1 MLHSLVFLLSAIVLV
16 IWLVFAWLLSG
27 QILYVLGAL
36 LVASVLVFSLRQ
48 K

>member
-1 MLHSLVFLLSAIVLV
+1 MVHNLFFLLSAILLAT
-16 IWLVFAWLLSG
+16 WLVFAWLLSG

-36 LVASVLVFSLRQ
+36 LVAAVLVFSLRQ